1 MQQHV
6 WDKNHAKKKY
16 YNFETKGKT
25 GKLYYNEM
33 NNKQSWTWTTS
44 KVGKKRKGEDERPHN
59 IPNEIIE
66 QRMSAS
72 PSARLKKYEPLDTR
86 DFFPFK
92 IFTELSI
99 GNIKKACECF
109 YNMPETLLMF

>member
-33 NNKQSWTWTTS
+33 NNKKSW
-44 KVGKKRKGEDERPHN
+44 KK
-59 IPNEIIE
+59 
-66 QRMSAS
+66 
-72 PSARLKKYEPLDTR
+72 T
-86 DFFPFK
+86 
-92 IFTELSI
+92 
-99 GNIKKACECF
+99 
-109 YNMPETLLMF
+109 